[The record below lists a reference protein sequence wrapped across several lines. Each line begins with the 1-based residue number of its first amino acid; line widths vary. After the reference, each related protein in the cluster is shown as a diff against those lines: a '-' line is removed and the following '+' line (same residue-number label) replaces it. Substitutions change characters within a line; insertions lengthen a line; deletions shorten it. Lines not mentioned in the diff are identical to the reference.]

1 MPSRTTIA
9 AALVAALGITTAFAQ
24 TPAPDLAKFPDW
36 SGQWRKFPGQ
46 GNQWDQTKPLGRAQQ
61 APLTREYQAIYD
73 ANLADQAQGGQ
84 GIDPT
89 GYCIPFGMPRMMTA
103 VYPFEILITPT
114 VTYFLSE
121 YNMPRRILTDG
132 RDFPKEME
140 PKFVGYS
147 IGKWMDE
154 DGDGRY
160 DALEVETRGLKGPR
174 VFEGSGIPLHED
186 NQTVIKERFALNKA
200 NKDNLQIEITVIDN
214 ALTRPWTVL
223 KNFRRD
229 TSPIWF
235 EYNCSEDNHH
245 VAIEKENYFLGAD
258 GKLMPTRKGQKPPDL
273 SHFK

>member
-9 AALVAALGITTAFAQ
+9 AGLVAALGITTALAQ

-89 GYCIPFGMPRMMTA
+89 GYCIPFGMPRMMTG

-132 RDFPKEME
+132 
-140 PKFVGYS
+140 
-147 IGKWMDE
+147 
-154 DGDGRY
+154 
-160 DALEVETRGLKGPR
+160 
-174 VFEGSGIPLHED
+174 
-186 NQTVIKERFALNKA
+186 
-200 NKDNLQIEITVIDN
+200 
-214 ALTRPWTVL
+214 
-223 KNFRRD
+223 
-229 TSPIWF
+229 
-235 EYNCSEDNHH
+235 
-245 VAIEKENYFLGAD
+245 
-258 GKLMPTRKGQKPPDL
+258 
-273 SHFK
+273 